1 MIGKAKEYII
11 SERGIEHA
19 LLEMCGHEAKDLSLL
34 SSSGIQIPSSFV
46 LSTSAFDDFITAAGL
61 VEPISLELKKVDPS
75 NPESANRASEAISQL
90 ILTANFPSLI
100 IQPLIQAYK
109 TISGG
114 NDKFVALKP
123 SYIFSDE
130 YVDDNSDSFVQLN
143 VKGEAALLYHIKKVW
158 VSLFSKDSL
167 IKRARKEFHD
177 DISMAVIVQR
187 MVQAEVTGR
196 SFSHNPITG
205 EGKYIEIQ
213 ALLGIVTEEIEKDM
227 TPDLY
232 LVDSEDLRIT
242 EKTITAQEYM
252 IIKKGRAK
260 SDEDPNLKVEISAD
274 WQKKQKMADHF
285 IIQVSKLTKKIEE
298 IYKGPVEVHFAIETG
313 SLFVL
318 SIFPQSFPKFS
329 DLLHTED
336 DDVHGLQTIEM
347 DDSSEPTL
355 ESMIDDELGFR
366 SRIEIIQGTEEPELP
381 ETSILKEPTKR
392 PNITSLAKE
401 ISDMARVITPNTRI
415 YQQKDGKNREEK
427 EEAEM
432 EIIPDPVDIG
442 LQTDVLLDVTDLD
455 SDVLS
460 QARSYDGGYLDG
472 SAVISR
478 HLIPVE
484 RVKDKAEVRNLS
496 ESYSQEIVTAAKVL
510 EPNFVYYS
518 FSNPDTSAK
527 QLLGLGPDSLD
538 GCERFLLNPEAL
550 QAEVDAIRAA
560 KQTYQVDN
568 IHVVLPK
575 IRGYKEITDMK
586 KLLNSFRL
594 HRNNRMR
601 LFVEIATPA
610 LLFEISKINKGEID
624 GFVLNLKLFAK
635 ALIGRSEMISK
646 DHDIILNAISTIKQ
660 NNTANIPLAI
670 LMPPDLSLVDMLWQ
684 TKLPIM
690 SFIFTEPI
698 DQSTLI
704 SLKKLEARRSII
716 QSDNGIPNLASSSG
730 IGEKSKKGRKIKLLF
745 GNN

>member
-1 MIGKAKEYII
+1 VIGKAKEYII

-19 LLEMCGHEAKDLSLL
+19 PLEITGHEAKDLSLL

-61 VEPISLELKKVDPS
+61 VEPISLELKKVDPG

-167 IKRARKEFHD
+167 IKRAREDFHD

-205 EGKYIEIQ
+205 EDKYIEIQ
-213 ALLGIVTEEIEKDM
+213 ALLGIVTEEVEKDM

-313 SLFVL
+313 SLYVL

-329 DLLHTED
+329 DLLHTGNTD
-336 DDVHGLQTIEM
+336 IQGMQM
-347 DDSSEPTL
+347 DDASEPTL
-355 ESMIDDELGFR
+355 ENMIDDEMGFR
-366 SRIEIIQGTEEPELP
+366 SRIEIIQGTEEPEVP
-381 ETSILKEPTKR
+381 EISILKEAVKR

-401 ISDMARVITPNTRI
+401 VSDMAKVITPNSRI
-415 YQQKDGKNREEK
+415 YGQEEEKNKREK
-427 EEAEM
+427 EEHEI

-442 LQTDVLLDVTDLD
+442 LQTDVLLDVTNLD

-484 RVKDKAEVRNLS
+484 KVKDKSEIRNLS

-510 EPNFVYYS
+510 EPRFVYYS
-518 FSNPDTSAK
+518 FSNPDASAK

-538 GCERFLLNPEAL
+538 GCERFILNTEAL
-550 QAEVDAIRAA
+550 HAEVDAIKMA

-568 IHVVLPK
+568 IHLVLPK
-575 IRGYKEITDMK
+575 IRSYKEITDMK
-586 KLLNSFRL
+586 KLLSSFRL

-610 LLFEISKINKGEID
+610 LLFEIGKINKGEID

-635 ALIGRSEMISK
+635 ALIGRGEIISK
-646 DHDIILNAISTIKQ
+646 DHDIILNALSTIKH
-660 NNTANIPLAI
+660 NNAANIPLAV
-670 LMPPDLSLVDMLWQ
+670 LMPPDLTLVDMLWQ

-690 SFIFTEPI
+690 SFIFTEPV

-704 SLKKLEARRSII
+704 SLKKLETKRSLISKESI
-716 QSDNGIPNLASSSG
+716 SG
-730 IGEKSKKGRKIKLLF
+730 IEEKTKKGRKIKLLF